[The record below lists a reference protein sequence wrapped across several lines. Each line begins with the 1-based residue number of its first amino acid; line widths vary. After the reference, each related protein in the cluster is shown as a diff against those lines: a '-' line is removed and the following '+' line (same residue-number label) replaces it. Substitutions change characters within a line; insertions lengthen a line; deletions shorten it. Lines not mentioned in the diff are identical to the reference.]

1 MTNNQPRFDADAAH
15 RWAGDK
21 GAEFALKG
29 DRYLPR
35 GGVRHRT
42 RPNFMESSTLVASC
56 GISASE
62 GYWRGTGSQDEYERL
77 FRIPRCQKCINQE
90 AHRERC

>member
-1 MTNNQPRFDADAAH
+1 MSGADVAAAAA
-15 RWAGDK
+15 WAGEK

-42 RPNFMESSTLVASC
+42 TPNFLEPATLVAAC
-56 GISASE
+56 GIAESAS
-62 GYWRGTGSQDEYERL
+62 YWRGTGSQDEYERL
-77 FRIPRCQKCINQE
+77 CRIPRCSNCIR
-90 AHRERC
+90 AERGAE